1 MPLMQ
6 KPQPQSELQP
16 KAKALYDAVLELL
29 NENADINTLTVSDIT
44 KRAGIGKGTA
54 YEYFKCKEEII
65 AGAIVY
71 DAEKQGMESWERLE
85 AISGFEDKIRY
96 CFRWV
101 VECVQEQRAFARFM
115 FLSAHT
121 GSVRDDVMKKMQSMH
136 QECAKNESLGPMG
149 ILRGLCE
156 YGRKEGYIRP
166 ELPAEAATYLLLG
179 SLTSLVMY
187 LGKENQSEDFKPEKM
202 QEDLCGAF
210 LRAVK

>member
-1 MPLMQ
+1 MMML
-6 KPQPQSELQP
+6 KPQPQSELKP
-16 KAKALYDAVLELL
+16 KVKALYDAVLELL
-29 NENADINTLTVSDIT
+29 NENADVNTLTVSDIT

-85 AISGFEDKIRY
+85 AIAGFEDKICY

-115 FLSAHT
+115 ILSVHP
-121 GSVRDDVMKKMQSMH
+121 GSVRDDVMKKMQNMH
-136 QECAKNESLGPMG
+136 EKCAAEGGVGPMS

-156 YGRKEGYIRP
+156 CGQNEGYIRP
-166 ELPAEAATYLLLG
+166 ELPVEAATYLLLG
-179 SLTSLVMY
+179 SMTSLVMY
-187 LGKENQSEDFKPEKM
+187 LGKENKSDGFEPMQM
-202 QEDLCGAF
+202 QEHLCESF